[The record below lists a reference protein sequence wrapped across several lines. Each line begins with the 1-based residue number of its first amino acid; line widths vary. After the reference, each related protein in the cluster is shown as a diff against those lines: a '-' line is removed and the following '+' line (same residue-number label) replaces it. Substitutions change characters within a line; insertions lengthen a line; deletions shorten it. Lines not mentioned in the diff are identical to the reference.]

1 MSSTRQLLQRLKI
14 IDAQSM
20 TGTSTI
26 NSTAIKCT
34 GFDSCSIQ
42 LSWSGTPNGTF
53 VVQIPVTFDVS
64 GGVTAWGTLPVTN
77 TSGSTLTAAGSAGN
91 HQIDVPF
98 LSFSDIRVSYT
109 NSSSTG
115 TLDAWITLKGR

>member
-1 MSSTRQLLQRLKI
+1 MSSSKPLISRLKV

-26 NSTAIKCT
+26 NSSSVKCT
-34 GFDSCSIQ
+34 GLDSASIQ

-53 VVQIPVTFDVS
+53 AVQIPATFDVS
-64 GGVTAWGTLPVTN
+64 GGVVTWATLPVTN

-91 HQIDVPF
+91 HQIDVPL